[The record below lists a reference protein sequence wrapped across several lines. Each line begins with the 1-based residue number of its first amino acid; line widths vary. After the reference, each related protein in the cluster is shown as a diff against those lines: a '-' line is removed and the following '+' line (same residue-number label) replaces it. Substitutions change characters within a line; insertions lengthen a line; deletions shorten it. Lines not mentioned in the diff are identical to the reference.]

1 MSDDVTTAVIGLT
14 GQTGAGKSTVS
25 GIFVRAGFQL
35 LDADCIAH
43 EVMEPGRPCLEEL
56 FDYFGEGIRCPDG
69 SLDRRALAAIVFSD
83 KRKLESL
90 NSISHPYIT
99 EEIFRRISRLHSEG
113 HRLILLDAPTLFES
127 KASDFCDLIISV
139 IAEPGRRMERIMQRD
154 ALTQEQALARM
165 NAQLDEAFFIRHSDF
180 VIRNNADLGTLCA
193 LSGEVADKIRLLYHV
208 QTA

>member
-69 SLDRRALAAIVFSD
+69 SLHI
-83 KRKLESL
+83 
-90 NSISHPYIT
+90 
-99 EEIFRRISRLHSEG
+99 
-113 HRLILLDAPTLFES
+113 
-127 KASDFCDLIISV
+127 
-139 IAEPGRRMERIMQRD
+139 
-154 ALTQEQALARM
+154 
-165 NAQLDEAFFIRHSDF
+165 
-180 VIRNNADLGTLCA
+180 
-193 LSGEVADKIRLLYHV
+193 
-208 QTA
+208 